1 MERRQFLRRVG
12 LALLASACQAPPS
25 SSRAQSTSAR
35 ERANDLFTSRVRNA
49 RSRVR
54 GRPLSPP
61 REVPAELRGI
71 DFDLYRQI
79 RYRPDRI
86 VKTPSRRSRA
96 VAVKD
101 EVLDVVGNELLAVL
115 KAKRLRLAE
124 ARGVPAYVIF
134 SDKSLADMAV
144 KRPVTRDEF
153 AGVFGVGEA
162 KLRDF
167 ADIFLETIANN

>member
-1 MERRQFLRRVG
+1 M
-12 LALLASACQAPPS
+12 
-25 SSRAQSTSAR
+25 
-35 ERANDLFTSRVRNA
+35 
-49 RSRVR
+49 
-54 GRPLSPP
+54 
-61 REVPAELRGI
+61 
-71 DFDLYRQI
+71 
-79 RYRPDRI
+79 
-86 VKTPSRRSRA
+86 
-96 VAVKD
+96 AVKD

>member
-1 MERRQFLRRVG
+1 MITMAGV
-12 LALLASACQAPPS
+12 AM
-25 SSRAQSTSAR
+25 T
-35 ERANDLFTSRVRNA
+35 
-49 RSRVR
+49 R
-54 GRPLSPP
+54 G
-61 REVPAELRGI
+61 EGE
-71 DFDLYRQI
+71 F